1 MLYLQGR
8 SSEGLAM
15 GLVQLDRGI
24 WFLLMIVAIV
34 PFGQAL
40 DQEQE
45 HALSTEAALQLLMN
59 ANLQTVVPAGDEGL
73 TSISTPQDSGSMK
86 YSHSAID
93 KLFDNM
99 TYVSPSIRIP
109 EEQFSLKGHSA
120 RDDHNLDLLGKYP
133 TYVQNNLIASTDM
146 GSEITTNMGYL
157 YQRATRDDTI
167 SARSN
172 ELQRDV
178 ASNLHKIYAEDKS
191 ANRIR
196 IADEDSAIE
205 NPIDRYYLVKKP
217 DNEMSSPF
225 SSADSGINSNL
236 DYIYKNSYAAPQ
248 REIST
253 SAKREAKTA
262 NSASSKRIQLP
273 KPLLSMMSNLKY
285 VCESSTAETA
295 QTGTLGTDV
304 SDIESG
310 TNSNLNRLIQDN
322 ADATIIPYLTAA
334 YLVNLAQVPN
344 SDRLVGKGR
353 TSLKN
358 YALVVGINNYTD
370 RSSLQTSVN
379 DAATMAALLESYGY
393 NVVELTDQTQ
403 VKPTKSNILEM
414 ALGEMKCKK
423 DLGNV
428 LIYFSG
434 HGEKKGDEFY
444 LIPQDGNGQPSSY
457 ISAEELQKS
466 IQGLKSV
473 ALVVDACNAG
483 GFENIISSG
492 QLILVSSQKDQPSN
506 EIWFGSLSLFTYN
519 LCNAIR
525 EEGKTSN
532 TVTLQRCFYKAQEA
546 TERWASLRL
555 LAQIPDIKDKTDG
568 YFYLK

>member
-1 MLYLQGR
+1 M
-8 SSEGLAM
+8 
-15 GLVQLDRGI
+15 
-24 WFLLMIVAIV
+24 LMIIAIV
-34 PFGQAL
+34 PLGHAL

-45 HALSTEAALQLLMN
+45 HAPSSYAALQLLIN
-59 ANLQTVVPAGDEGL
+59 SNLQTVVPAGDEGL
-73 TSISTPQDSGSMK
+73 TSTSTPQDSGSMK

-99 TYVSPSIRIP
+99 TYVSPSSRIP
-109 EEQFSLKGHSA
+109 EERFSLKGHPA
-120 RDDHNLDLLGKYP
+120 GDDQNLDLLSKYP
-133 TYVQNNLIASTDM
+133 TYVQNNRIASTDI

-157 YQRATRDDTI
+157 YQKATEEDAF

-172 ELQRDV
+172 ELQLDI

-196 IADEDSAIE
+196 VADKDAAIE
-205 NPIDRYYLVKKP
+205 NPIDRYYLEKKP
-217 DNEMSSPF
+217 DNEISSPF
-225 SSADSGINSNL
+225 SSADYGINSNL

-248 REIST
+248 REIAT
-253 SAKREAKTA
+253 SAKTKAKTA
-262 NSASSKRIQLP
+262 NSASFKQIQLP
-273 KPLLSMMSNLKY
+273 EPLLSMIPNLKY

-295 QTGTLGTDV
+295 QTGTLGTGV
-304 SDIESG
+304 SDIESE

-334 YLVNLAQVPN
+334 CPVNLAQVPN
-344 SDRLVGKGR
+344 PDRLEGKTR
-353 TSLKN
+353 PSLKN

-379 DAATMAALLESYGY
+379 DAATMATLLKSYGY
-393 NVVELTDQTQ
+393 NVVELTDQTL
-403 VKPTKSNILEM
+403 VKPTKSNILEK

-423 DLGNV
+423 DLGKV

-444 LIPQDGNGQPSSY
+444 LIPQDGNGQLSSY
-457 ISAEELQKS
+457 ISAEELQRS

-483 GFENIISSG
+483 GLENIISSG

-506 EIWFGSLSLFTYN
+506 EVWFGSLSLFTYN

-532 TVTLQRCFYKAQEA
+532 TVILERCFYKAQEA

-555 LAQIPDIKDKTDG
+555 LAQTPVMKDKTEG